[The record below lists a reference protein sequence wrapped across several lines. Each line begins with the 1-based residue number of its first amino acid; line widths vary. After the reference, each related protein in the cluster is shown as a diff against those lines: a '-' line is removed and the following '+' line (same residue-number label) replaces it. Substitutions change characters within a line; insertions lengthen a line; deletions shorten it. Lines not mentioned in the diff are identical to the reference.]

1 MSAEVISG
9 DTNLHLYSKFE
20 LSLAIRR
27 RLFILIS
34 PFFLRN
40 VPHCCVSRKK
50 LRGPLTN
57 VLESLSTK
65 QLSYLTK
72 MRENFRVLKI
82 GHIKQPFI

>member
-27 RLFILIS
+27 RLFILIP
-34 PFFLRN
+34 PFFLRS

-50 LRGPLTN
+50 LRGPITN
-57 VLESLSTK
+57 VLESLSAK
-65 QLSYLTK
+65 QLSYSTK
-72 MRENFRVLKI
+72 MFDTFLRAI
-82 GHIKQPFI
+82 Y

>member
-9 DTNLHLYSKFE
+9 DTNLHLYSKF
-20 LSLAIRR
+20 AIRR

-82 GHIKQPFI
+82 GHNIKQPFI